1 MLKSLDVA
9 EDSLSMISTEARNKE
24 AAERQQDRA
33 AFVSNALGDSWPEAE
48 TLEIPL
54 DSKEWSESLP
64 SMIGV
69 YI

>member
-33 AFVSNALGDSWPEAE
+33 AFVSNALGDSWPEEE
-48 TLEIPL
+48 TLEIP
-54 DSKEWSESLP
+54 
-64 SMIGV
+64 
-69 YI
+69 

>member
-33 AFVSNALGDSWPEAE
+33 AFVSNALGDSRQQE
-48 TLEIPL
+48 TLEIDL
-54 DSKEWSESLP
+54 EYRKE
-64 SMIGV
+64 
-69 YI
+69 

>member
-33 AFVSNALGDSWPEAE
+33 AFVSNALGDSRPKQE
-48 TLEIPL
+48 TLEKIDL
-54 DSKEWSESLP
+54 EFRKE
-64 SMIGV
+64 
-69 YI
+69 